1 MKEVIHIELD
11 TDDDVEMQLKNANDR
26 KVQGKVQVKKE
37 TIHYYECRSEDES
50 RKQAELK
57 KLKNTKDDHANQDK
71 MMNLTRLLSTRK

>member
-26 KVQGKVQVKKE
+26 KAQGKVQVKKE
-37 TIHYYECRSEDES
+37 TIHYYEFSSEDES

-57 KLKNTKDDHANQDK
+57 KMKKTKDDHANQDK